1 MVAQGVNL
9 GCLMAESTHQA
20 IGLHTMPGCQERKGR
35 VFAKAV
41 DVGMKRGQRSDREGG
56 SSVLSLTDISAWVCR
71 GLGTTEQGG

>member
-1 MVAQGVNL
+1 MVALEVSL

-41 DVGMKRGQRSDREGG
+41 GVGMKRGKWSDGEGG
-56 SSVLSLTDISAWVCR
+56 SSVLSLMDISAWVCR
-71 GLGTTEQGG
+71 GLGTTEQDG